1 MPVPK
6 LKTSNASARALV
18 GIWTILLTCFIIA
31 LLYLGRP
38 ILIPISLA
46 ALLTF
51 LLAPVVTFLQRW
63 LGRIGA
69 VLLVVSFILAAGVG
83 TGWMLTAQL
92 VDLAG
97 KLPDYQK
104 NIEAKLHFFTR

>member
-6 LKTSNASARALV
+6 VKSSTASARALV
-18 GIWTILLTCFIIA
+18 GIWTILLSSFIIA
-31 LLYLGRP
+31 ALYLGRP

-46 ALLTF
+46 ALITF
-51 LLAPVVTFLQRW
+51 LLAPLVTFLQRG

-69 VLLVVSFILAAGVG
+69 VLLSVSIILAAAIG

-97 KLPDYQK
+97 KLPDYEK
-104 NIEAKLHFFTR
+104 NIEGKLQ